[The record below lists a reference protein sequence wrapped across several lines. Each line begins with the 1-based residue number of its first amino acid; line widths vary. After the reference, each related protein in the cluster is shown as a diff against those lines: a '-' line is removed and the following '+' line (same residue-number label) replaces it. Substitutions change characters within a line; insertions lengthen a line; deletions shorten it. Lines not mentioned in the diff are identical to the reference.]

1 MDGSY
6 REQLANAIRE
16 LLPGFFFS
24 PLSVRGNT
32 DWTPQRLTW
41 SALLVGVSEQQTLR
55 ERFSAVCKFLKTTCS
70 HWRIGT
76 SYDGWVKAQQ
86 RELPRVLPLVIG
98 KLREHMSKIARY
110 QTIAMW
116 IPLGVDGSDG
126 RCPRTQANQDASSGK
141 GQKEGMPLLSMTVM
155 HHLLLGLP
163 WAFRVGPSSE
173 SERSHL
179 EEMLDEVPS
188 NALIVADA
196 GFPGYACCRN
206 MIEKQ
211 RHFLLR
217 VGGNMHLLKD
227 LGYDLEQSNDIV
239 YLWSDEQ
246 QKRKQPPLKLRLI
259 VIHEEGKRPIYL
271 ITSVLNPDQLTLEH
285 GRKLYHARWGVEV
298 FYRDTK
304 QTLGHDGVLSRTP
317 SNCYL
322 EMTWAILSA
331 WVLKLMTVR
340 QLVAK
345 GLKPQKISVAK
356 ARDAVRRAL
365 RNDSPSR
372 GRSFSEALA
381 NCSTDNYQRERPKA
395 SRNYPR
401 KKRHKPPEPP
411 HIKSA
416 TKAQRELAQQLTPLT
431 IA

>member
-1 MDGSY
+1 MG
-6 REQLANAIRE
+6 
-16 LLPGFFFS
+16 
-24 PLSVRGNT
+24 GNT

-55 ERFSAVCKFLKTTCS
+55 ERFSAVCECLKETCP

-76 SYDGWVKAQQ
+76 SYDGWVRAQQ
-86 RELPRVLPLVIG
+86 RELPRLLPLVIG
-98 KLREHMSKIARY
+98 KLREHMSKLTRY
-110 QTIAMW
+110 QTIGGW
-116 IPLGVDGSDG
+116 TPLGVDGSDAF
-126 RCPRTQANQDASSGK
+126 CPRTQANQDASSGK
-141 GQKEGMPLLSMTVM
+141 GQKNGVPLLSMTVTY
-155 HHLLLGLP
+155 HLLLGLP
-163 WAFRVGPSSE
+163 WAFRVGSSSE

-179 EEMLDEVPS
+179 EQMIDELPP

-206 MIEKQ
+206 MMEKQ

-217 VGGNMHLLKD
+217 VGGNMHLLKE
-227 LGYDLEQSNDIV
+227 LGCEFEQNNDIV
-239 YLWSDEQ
+239 YLWSEEQ
-246 QKRKQPPLKLRLI
+246 QKGKEPPLKLRLI
-259 VIHEEGKRPIYL
+259 VIHDEGKRPIYL
-271 ITSVLNPDQLTLEH
+271 VTSVLNPDQLTLEQ

-304 QTLGHDGVLSRTP
+304 QTLGHAGVLSRTP
-317 SNCYL
+317 QNSYL

-340 QLVAK
+340 KLVAM

-356 ARDAVRRAL
+356 ARDTVRRAL
-365 RNDSPSR
+365 RNGSLSH
-372 GRSFSEALA
+372 GRSLSEALA
-381 NCSTDNYQRERPKA
+381 GCSTDNYLRKRPKA

-401 KKRHKPPEPP
+401 KKRHKPPQPP
-411 HIKSA
+411 RIKSA
-416 TKAQRELAQQLTPLT
+416 TRVQRELAQQLTPLT